1 MWRKSQA
8 NCIVGMGEKKKAK
21 NDGLIDDDDRV
32 DHKKSFHFPLCIVK
46 LYYYYISGE
55 RDRQREI
62 DIHTNICD
70 IYTYI
75 RSVLYSYSYTIYIYL
90 K

>member
-46 LYYYYISGE
+46 LYYYYIRGE
-55 RDRQREI
+55 RDRKREI
-62 DIHTNICD
+62 DIHTNIQYNVCVCVCAS
-70 IYTYI
+70 I
-75 RSVLYSYSYTIYIYL
+75 IYL
-90 K
+90 HP